1 MAVPIIEVSRKEVQ
15 RWISA
20 GTLGLTNENRYF
32 RVSSDDEYY
41 LVALTAVFAT
51 RWDAIWVPNV
61 IETCASVEQAQ
72 DLSRTLDEEEL
83 VDLCGNMVCHCFEV
97 WHLVDDFDEYDF
109 NCMLYGVVNAALNDV
124 LAIEC
129 YERACNVLE
138 TSEDGPETVS
148 ALEYVSYFERSYDI
162 VRDLCSFYPVTT
174 YKRRKSHYALDLEEL
189 RLVGSVENV

>member
-1 MAVPIIEVSRKEVQ
+1 MAIPIIEVSRKEVE

-20 GTLGLTNENRYF
+20 GTLGFMKENRYW
-32 RVSSDDEYY
+32 RVSASDEYY
-41 LVALTAVFAT
+41 LVALTAVYAT

-61 IETCASVEQAQ
+61 IETCSSVEQAQ

-83 VDLCGNMVCHCFEV
+83 VDLCGNKVCHCFEV

-109 NCMLYGVVNAALNDV
+109 NCMLYGVVNAALDDV

-138 TSEDGPETVS
+138 TSEDESELTS
-148 ALEYVSYFERSYDI
+148 ALELYNAFKRSYDI
-162 VRDLCSFYPVTT
+162 SYDLTSFYPVTS
-174 YKRRKSHYALDLEEL
+174 YKRKLDYVLDLEEL
-189 RLVGSVENV
+189 RLAGCVENG